1 MKEHIPE
8 QVVVAP
14 NSAIEKAKTIWAGF
28 AAELEKNALANVENI
43 KFPHVIGNEDDGKT
57 TYAELSRVERQA
69 IDLAHASGVK
79 RK

>member
-1 MKEHIPE
+1 MKEHISE

-43 KFPHVIGNEDDGKT
+43 KFPHVI
-57 TYAELSRVERQA
+57 
-69 IDLAHASGVK
+69 
-79 RK
+79 